1 MAAQGWVPYPG
12 LVNSLLREWDMRTLW
27 QGLGRL
33 SLWKKVIVGIL
44 LLVVV
49 LTWISVCVVL
59 ASYLA

>member
-12 LVNSLLREWDMRTLW
+12 LVNLLLREWDMRTLW